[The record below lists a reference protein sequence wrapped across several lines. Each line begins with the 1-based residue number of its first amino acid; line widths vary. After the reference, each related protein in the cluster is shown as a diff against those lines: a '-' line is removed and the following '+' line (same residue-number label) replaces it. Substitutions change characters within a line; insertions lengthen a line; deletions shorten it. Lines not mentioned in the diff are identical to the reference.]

1 MTQHEVSRSQTM
13 APLTEARDRL
23 SEIIDDIST
32 TGADLVI
39 TRHGRPVA
47 VVISHDEYESM
58 IETLNILSDTE
69 TMAALAEAD
78 ADVDSDDLEDLD

>member
-1 MTQHEVSRSQTM
+1 M

-23 SEIIDDIST
+23 SEIIDDVST
-32 TGADLVI
+32 TGTDIVI
-39 TRHGRPVA
+39 TRHGRPAA

-78 ADVDSDDLEDLD
+78 ADVDNDDLEDLD

>member
-23 SEIIDDIST
+23 SEIIDDVST
-32 TGADLVI
+32 TGTDIVI
-39 TRHGRPVA
+39 TRHGRPAA

-78 ADVDSDDLEDLD
+78 ADVDNDDLEDLD